1 MTKIIVPENTS
12 FHHARNVGKRKKE
25 NYTFAIIPTERTIF
39 VGIAKCS
46 KRDQFDKAKGRMIAS
61 GRAVRAAET
70 YENYDEDT
78 VRWSLAIDREHFGLT
93 GPRFK
98 REVVALALSEV
109 SELSKG

>member
-1 MTKIIVPENTS
+1 MTKITVPENTS

-25 NYTFAIIPTERTIF
+25 NYTFAIYPTDTTIF

-46 KRDQFDKAKGRMIAS
+46 KRDQFDKAKGRMIAV
-61 GRAVRAAET
+61 GRAVRCAESYST
-70 YENYDEDT
+70 YEDET
-78 VRWSLAIDREHFGLT
+78 VKWSLALDREHFGLT

-98 REVVALALSEV
+98 REVVALVLSEV